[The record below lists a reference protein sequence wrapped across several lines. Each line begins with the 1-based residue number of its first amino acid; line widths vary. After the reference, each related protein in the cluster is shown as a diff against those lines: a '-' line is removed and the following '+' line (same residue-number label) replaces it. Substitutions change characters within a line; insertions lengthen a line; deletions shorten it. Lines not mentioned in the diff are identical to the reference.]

1 MCVLC
6 PCEKALRASE
16 ARTRELENAA
26 IARAKAD
33 AAELDTSARDDAM
46 RQMLTEILN
55 PKLQLLMTDSS
66 REESGVAGGGGA
78 DGAEDKDDGA
88 DGATPA
94 RPNRLAS
101 TAAAASGLDPQA
113 IALAA
118 EARDVRKEA
127 EFMSRLGQGQST
139 HTTFTLPYLSA
150 FTRDTFYL
158 RRSPPVKNTYLP
170 QSIRLKLS
178 VYMCVSRRP
187 WTRTPSSPTRGGERQ
202 RGGSQDGVV
211 EESRRGGR

>member
-6 PCEKALRASE
+6 PCEKALRVSE

-127 EFMSRLGQGQST
+127 EFMSRLGQG
-139 HTTFTLPYLSA
+139 HPL
-150 FTRDTFYL
+150 
-158 RRSPPVKNTYLP
+158 
-170 QSIRLKLS
+170 
-178 VYMCVSRRP
+178 
-187 WTRTPSSPTRGGERQ
+187 TPHSHYRI
-202 RGGSQDGVV
+202 
-211 EESRRGGR
+211 